1 MPDAS
6 KNVAIGALVT
16 FAVGLTLWVLLFLHP
31 SFGDGKF
38 RLHVRFSDIEKINV
52 GTRVTYAGR
61 AVGEVVKIAQ
71 VPENQRTASANPDA
85 IYIYDLT
92 LAIDS
97 KVPLYDSD
105 EITVGTSGLMGERFI
120 SVIPRRPKNH
130 KATPIAYNE
139 VIYSSKAPSM
149 EDAFAQISRVAI
161 RAEETMQ
168 VLATLVQD
176 NRNEV
181 DSTMDSLKEA
191 SHQLNTL
198 LTSANNAKI
207 IDTLASAATQ
217 FERTMTQTQGII
229 ARVSDGEGS
238 LGKLLV
244 SNDFYLKTAGVMNK
258 IDVLMNDVN
267 HYGVLYHLDKSWQR
281 DRRKRI
287 EELASLESPQQFRT
301 FINDEMYKITTGVSR
316 LGMALDKAQAE
327 AKSDA
332 PLVANSDFGRS
343 FNELLGQIQDLQS
356 TLKTYSIEIAD
367 RQPKTTT
374 DNIAEK

>member
-1 MPDAS
+1 MPDTS

-61 AVGEVVKIAQ
+61 AVGEVINIAQ

-149 EDAFAQISRVAI
+149 EDAFAQVSRVAI

-168 VLATLVQD
+168 ALATLVQD

-191 SHQLNTL
+191 SYQLKTL

-327 AKSDA
+327 AKNDA

-343 FNELLGQIQDLQS
+343 FNELLAQIQDLQS
-356 TLKTYSIEIAD
+356 TLKIYSIEIAD
-367 RQPKTTT
+367 RQPKTHPENTV
-374 DNIAEK
+374 KK